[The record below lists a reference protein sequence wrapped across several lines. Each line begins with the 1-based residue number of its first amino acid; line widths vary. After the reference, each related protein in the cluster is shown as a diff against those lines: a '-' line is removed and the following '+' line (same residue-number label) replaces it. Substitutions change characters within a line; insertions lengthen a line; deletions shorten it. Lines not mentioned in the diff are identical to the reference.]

1 MIRYNGF
8 PAADLIGD
16 ADPRELSSTR
26 AMGAL
31 TQMAGKLLPNGM
43 NIQWTDL
50 SYQQSTRATPRWWCS
65 R

>member
-16 ADPRELSSTR
+16 ADPRVLSSTQ

-43 NIQWTDL
+43 NIQ
-50 SYQQSTRATPRWWCS
+50 
-65 R
+65 